1 MRKWDKIEKE
11 NYSIS
16 PVKRLKMTAHIPIV
30 TLTTDFGT
38 KDSFVGT
45 LKGVIWS
52 ICPSAHIA
60 DICHE
65 IPPRNVLAG
74 AIMLGRAYPF
84 YPKGTIHLAVVDP
97 GVGTSRHPIALRFD
111 GYTFVGPDNGLFTA
125 VLIKAEEEDQPAEMV
140 RLENEQYFL
149 PRVSRTFHGRDL
161 FAPVAAHLAN
171 GVPLAKL
178 GPSISDLQR
187 LSMPEPEKVTN
198 GWHAH
203 IMVIDIF
210 GNCTTDLPAE
220 YLTDRTDVTIR
231 VRRHKIHGLL
241 ASYGHAQP
249 GDLIALVNS
258 ENLIEIAVANG
269 SASDVLGARV
279 GDLVEVV
286 E

>member
-1 MRKWDKIEKE
+1 
-11 NYSIS
+11 
-16 PVKRLKMTAHIPIV
+16 MTSHTPIV

-38 KDSFVGT
+38 KDGFVGV

-74 AIMLGRAYPF
+74 ALMLGRAYPF
-84 YPKGTIHLAVVDP
+84 FPEGSVHLAVVDP
-97 GVGTSRHPIALRFD
+97 GVGTSRRPVALRFD
-111 GYTFVGPDNGLFTA
+111 GHTFVGPDNGLFT
-125 VLIKAEEEDQPAEMV
+125 VVQKKAEEKNQPLEIIS
-140 RLENEQYFL
+140 LENERYFL
-149 PRVSRTFHGRDL
+149 PKVCSTFHGRDL
-161 FAPVAAHLAN
+161 FAPVAAHLAG
-171 GVPLAKL
+171 GVPLAKM

-187 LSMPEPEKVTN
+187 LSMPEPEKVAN

-203 IMVIDIF
+203 ITVIDIF
-210 GNCTTDLPAE
+210 GNCATDLPAE
-220 YLTDRTDVTIR
+220 FLVERTKVIFR
-231 VRRHKIHGLL
+231 VRGREVHGLV
-241 ASYGHAQP
+241 ASYGYAQP

-269 SASDVLGARV
+269 SASELLGARI